1 MRIPIIYGFRQQ
13 TLAFLE
19 GMSRKLGKGDQII
32 TVHIEAK
39 AACPWL
45 NTNHMSL
52 QYFKYI
58 RHKV

>member
-39 AACPWL
+39 AACP
-45 NTNHMSL
+45 
-52 QYFKYI
+52 
-58 RHKV
+58 